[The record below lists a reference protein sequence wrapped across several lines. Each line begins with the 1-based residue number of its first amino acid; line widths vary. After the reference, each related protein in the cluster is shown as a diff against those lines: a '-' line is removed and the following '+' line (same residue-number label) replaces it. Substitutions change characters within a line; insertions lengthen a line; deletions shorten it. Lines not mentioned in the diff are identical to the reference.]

1 MNELNGV
8 ETRKRRSNRLAVF
21 EHVSH
26 KDKKINLKKVSY
38 RKNEREDDSQTSDIE
53 LVIDDDDDVTTV
65 RNKQQ
70 LIALMLMFERFSC
83 SNRIKSAFKVLG
95 LSRNL

>member
-38 RKNEREDDSQTSDIE
+38 RNNERADDSQTSDIE

-65 RNKQQ
+65 RSIIN
-70 LIALMLMFERFSC
+70 IMFVSFNYNVQRLFC
-83 SNRIKSAFKVLG
+83 SNLTKSGFKEFG
-95 LSRNL
+95 

>member
-1 MNELNGV
+1 MNDLNGA

-38 RKNEREDDSQTSDIE
+38 RNNERADDSQTSDIE
-53 LVIDDDDDVTTV
+53 LVIDDDDDVTNV
-65 RNKQQ
+65 RNNKCN
-70 LIALMLMFERFSC
+70 FSFH
-83 SNRIKSAFKVLG
+83 NNVRTFIL
-95 LSRNL
+95 